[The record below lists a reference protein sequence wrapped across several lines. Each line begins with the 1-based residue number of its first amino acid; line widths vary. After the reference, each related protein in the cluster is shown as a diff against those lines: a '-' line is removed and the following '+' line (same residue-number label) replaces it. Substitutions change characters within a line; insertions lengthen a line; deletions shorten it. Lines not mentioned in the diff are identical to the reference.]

1 MKLKDTENF
10 IVLGVFLAVLGL
22 VSGLL
27 LAVFSDIA
35 REPIAA
41 AELRNTNKALEQILP
56 PFDNQPSQDRFEID
70 GVTFLGAV
78 RDGKLVALAA
88 SGAKKGYAGPVQALI
103 GLEPDGKIRAVL
115 ITKQNETP
123 GLGANVCER
132 KFKKTIFNLFEK
144 RPEGLAPN
152 AFLDQF
158 AGKSAQKD
166 ATWKVKK
173 DGGDIEYVTGAT
185 VTSRAI
191 TALTDEITQCFLA
204 HRGEIIAK
212 LTPAGGK

>member
-1 MKLKDTENF
+1 MKLKNTENF
-10 IVLGVFLAVLGL
+10 IVLGLFLAVIGL
-22 VSGLL
+22 ISGLL
-27 LAVFSDIA
+27 LAVFSGVVK
-35 REPIAA
+35 EPIKA

-56 PFDNQPSQDRFEID
+56 PFDNQPSQDKFEVD
-70 GVTFLGAV
+70 GITFMGAV

-103 GLEPDGKIRAVL
+103 GLETDGKIRAIL
-115 ITKQNETP
+115 ITRQNETP

-152 AFLDQF
+152 PFLDQF
-158 AGKSAQKD
+158 DGMSAKKD
-166 ATWKVKK
+166 VTWKVKK

-191 TALTDEITQCFLA
+191 TALTDEITQCYLA
-204 HRGEIIAK
+204 NRGEIVAK

>member
-1 MKLKDTENF
+1 MKLKNTENF
-10 IVLGVFLAVLGL
+10 IVLGLFLAVIGL
-22 VSGLL
+22 ISGLL
-27 LAVFSDIA
+27 LAVFSGVVK
-35 REPIAA
+35 EPIKA

-56 PFDNQPSQDRFEID
+56 PFDNQPSQDKFEVD
-70 GVTFLGAV
+70 GITFMGAV

-103 GLEPDGKIRAVL
+103 GLETDGKIRAIL

-152 AFLDQF
+152 PFLDQF
-158 AGKSAQKD
+158 AGMSAQKD
-166 ATWKVKK
+166 VTWKVKK

-204 HRGEIIAK
+204 NRGEIIAK

>member
-1 MKLKDTENF
+1 MKLKETENF
-10 IVLGVFLAVLGL
+10 IVLGGFLAVLGL
-22 VSGLL
+22 ISGVL
-27 LAVFSDIA
+27 LAVFADIA

-41 AELRNTNKALEQILP
+41 AELRNTNRALKQILP
-56 PFDNQPSQDRFEID
+56 AFDNQPSQNRIEID
-70 GVTFLGAV
+70 GIAFLGAV

-88 SGAKKGYAGPVQALI
+88 SGAKKGYAAPIQALV
-103 GLEPDGKIRAVL
+103 GLDPDGKIRAVL

-123 GLGANVCER
+123 GLGSNVCER
-132 KFKKTIFNLFEK
+132 KFKKTIFNLFAA

-152 AFLDQF
+152 PFLDQF
-158 AGKSAQKD
+158 AGKSAQQGV
-166 ATWKVKK
+166 TWKVKK

-185 VTSRAI
+185 VSSRAV

>member
-22 VSGLL
+22 ISGLL

-70 GVTFLGAV
+70 GITFLGAV

-88 SGAKKGYAGPVQALI
+88 SGAKKGYAAPIQALV

-132 KFKKTIFNLFEK
+132 KFKKTIFNMFAA

-158 AGKSAQKD
+158 AGKSAKEGV
-166 ATWKVKK
+166 TWKVKK

>member
-1 MKLKDTENF
+1 MKLKNTENF
-10 IVLGVFLAVLGL
+10 AVLGVFLAVTGL
-22 VSGLL
+22 ISGLL

-35 REPIAA
+35 KEPIAA

-56 PFDNQPSQDRFEID
+56 PFDNQPSQNKFEID
-70 GVTFLGAV
+70 GITFLGAV

-88 SGAKKGYAGPVQALI
+88 SGEKKGYAGPVRALV
-103 GLEPDGKIRAVL
+103 GLELDGKIRAVL
-115 ITKQNETP
+115 ITGQNETP

-132 KFKKTIFNLFEK
+132 KFKKTIFNLFDK

-152 AFLDQF
+152 PFLDQF
-158 AGKSAQKD
+158 DGMAATKD
-166 ATWKVKK
+166 VVWKVKK

-191 TALTDEITQCFLA
+191 TALADEITHCFLA

>member
-1 MKLKDTENF
+1 MKLKNTENF
-10 IVLGVFLAVLGL
+10 IVLGLFLAVIGL
-22 VSGLL
+22 ISGLL
-27 LAVFSDIA
+27 LAVFSGVVK
-35 REPIAA
+35 EPIKA

-56 PFDNQPSQDRFEID
+56 PFDNQPSQDKFEVD
-70 GVTFLGAV
+70 GITFMGAV

-103 GLEPDGKIRAVL
+103 GLETDGKIRAVL
-115 ITKQNETP
+115 IAKQNETP

-152 AFLDQF
+152 PFLDQF
-158 AGKSAQKD
+158 GGMSAQKD
-166 ATWKVKK
+166 VTWKVKK

-204 HRGEIIAK
+204 NRGEIIAK

>member
-22 VSGLL
+22 ISGLL

-132 KFKKTIFNLFEK
+132 KFKKTIFNLFKK

-152 AFLDQF
+152 PFLDQF
-158 AGKSAQKD
+158 TGKSAQ
-166 ATWKVKK
+166 AGVTWKVKK